1 MDSLQNCAMNS
12 VFDEKGNLLKEL
24 FINISNRLMVIVV
37 DSNDN
42 ENDNNNSVHWIG
54 QSIEVP
60 MFNIGGL
67 FGHSLYDKSW

>member
-1 MDSLQNCAMNS
+1 MDSLQNCAINS
-12 VFDEKGNLLKEL
+12 IFDEKGNLLKEL
-24 FINISNRLMVIVV
+24 LFNISNRLMVIVV

-60 MFNIGGL
+60 MFNIRGL
-67 FGHSLYDKSW
+67 FGPGLNKSWL